1 MRHFLE
7 FAIQRLVEHRDDV
20 DITETADGKT
30 VTYRVALHAD
40 DVGKVIGKHG
50 RTISA
55 IRSLLSAAGARTDTR
70 VVVAIFE
77 STGPAP
83 SPEVVPAQA

>member
-7 FAIQRLVEHRDDV
+7 FAIQRLVDHRDDV
-20 DITETADGKT
+20 DITEASDGKT
-30 VTYRVALHAD
+30 VTFRIALHSD
-40 DVGKVIGKHG
+40 DVGRVIGKHG

-55 IRSLLSAAGARTDTR
+55 IRSLLNAAGARSDVR

-77 STGPAP
+77 AGSTAEPA
-83 SPEVVPAQA
+83 

>member
-20 DITETADGKT
+20 DITEANDGKT
-30 VTYRVALHAD
+30 VTFRIALHAD
-40 DVGKVIGKHG
+40 DVGRVIGKHG

-55 IRSLLSAAGARTDTR
+55 IRSLLNAAGARSDMR

-77 STGPAP
+77 AGAVAEPA
-83 SPEVVPAQA
+83 